1 MTYLLDVN
9 ALLALGYALHVHHDH
24 AEAWI
29 AQLQTG
35 GIPSL
40 ATCAI
45 TELGFV
51 RVASGAVAHSVDV
64 ATAKLEL
71 AQLKQSA
78 VVSFK
83 FLNDE
88 LAADRL
94 PAWVTKSGQTTDGH
108 LVALAGAHGAKLAT
122 FDADIAD
129 PAAFVI
135 P

>member
-9 ALLALGYALHVHHDH
+9 ALLALGYALHVHHDR

-29 AQLQTG
+29 AQLQTS

-71 AQLKQSA
+71 AQLKQSS
-78 VVSFK
+78 VVSFQ
-83 FLNDE
+83 FLKDE
-88 LAADRL
+88 LGADRL

-108 LVALAGAHGAKLAT
+108 LVALAVAHGAKLAT

-129 PAAFVI
+129 PAVLVI